1 MRIKSFY
8 ALCVFLI
15 TVQATAQMQ
24 ELIDNNWYLQYVTFD
39 NETYYMPGSPPGGEP
54 FYFPHIEFSA
64 TEMYAIVTFNYCLGD
79 VVYDSNE
86 AEFTTI
92 DPILTLGDCESLC
105 ELEGFY
111 LGAFLFKDGNSTTF
125 NYEFITDPDGNY
137 LLHITDSDAN
147 IAVFWDQAHSLSVDD
162 LSNTT
167 FSLYPNP
174 ASEIIYLSSNN
185 QPVASTP
192 GLGCLRNFGIT
203 AIKRRGTSKKSS
215 NHIRF
220 RPNRNN
226 HLYKYS
232 KPAVYKFDWRYFVSY
247 N

>member
-1 MRIKSFY
+1 
-8 ALCVFLI
+8 
-15 TVQATAQMQ
+15 VQATAQMQ

-185 QPVASTP
+185 QPVDTVSFYSAEGKKCLVANHNNIKSVDIS
-192 GLGCLRNFGIT
+192 GLAKGI
-203 AIKRRGTSKKSS
+203 
-215 NHIRF
+215 
-220 RPNRNN
+220 
-226 HLYKYS
+226 
-232 KPAVYKFDWRYFVSY
+232 YFVYIHSSQGKSIQKFIK